1 VKIQAALERLTRG
14 KTTFTIAHRLS
25 TLRAA
30 DLILVVDRG
39 TVVASGSH
47 EALLRTNALYRELWD
62 TQRVGTKSE
71 VESAP

>member
-1 VKIQAALERLTRG
+1 MRG

-47 EALLRTNALYRELWD
+47 ETLLRTNDLYRELWD
-62 TQRVGTKSE
+62 TQRGAMKAA